1 MHNVNSDKVAEVDN
15 SQVFNLNENHSDDR
29 NTTGLHPRVDNTD
42 LIDGKNNV
50 QNVKTTSN
58 KQDSEPAADQKTH
71 DIHCSS
77 VSSSDYEKSP
87 VEILESE
94 EAMVYN
100 IPAAELSHNFDM
112 FKKTLNEI
120 NPSDDSNDLGDWSW
134 DVDESMEALCVPP
147 PQTLADVFRQR
158 WDEAVLW
165 AELELSQEETLFPT

>member
-1 MHNVNSDKVAEVDN
+1 M
-15 SQVFNLNENHSDDR
+15 
-29 NTTGLHPRVDNTD
+29 
-42 LIDGKNNV
+42 
-50 QNVKTTSN
+50 
-58 KQDSEPAADQKTH
+58 
-71 DIHCSS
+71 
-77 VSSSDYEKSP
+77 
-87 VEILESE
+87 EILESE